1 MSHAR
6 DDPNRPLVLW
16 ALSDAHVGTD
26 LTHGRESLAD
36 ALRQSED
43 PGGFDWDIA
52 LNLGDHSGTQ
62 GAPDDAE
69 GAEVVRQYGVLRRHV
84 REQVYDLGG
93 NHDRSDVGAPEGAWV
108 DGWLDPT
115 GSHPERSGVRAD
127 RRPYPVQGT
136 WERYA
141 VRVGNILLLMM
152 SDRNEPSAHLP
163 RSEVGGNPGGV
174 VSDETFTWWREQ
186 LRSHPEHLV
195 VSAHHYMLKDT
206 TVASGEWEGCWR
218 DPDGVIHRPYHGYK
232 PAGTPNAA
240 SYLYFVGGARDS
252 GAFEAELAAR
262 PGGCAMWLGG
272 HTHSWP
278 GDRAGGKSHI
288 ETRWGTHFVNV
299 SALTK
304 HHQGAVPMSRLLTF
318 TPGSRTVTVDCV
330 LHTDEF
336 APAGRYAPERR
347 VLTLPRPFIWH
358 ATEGG

>member
-1 MSHAR
+1 
-6 DDPNRPLVLW
+6 
-16 ALSDAHVGTD
+16 
-26 LTHGRESLAD
+26 
-36 ALRQSED
+36 
-43 PGGFDWDIA
+43 
-52 LNLGDHSGTQ
+52 
-62 GAPDDAE
+62 
-69 GAEVVRQYGVLRRHV
+69 
-84 REQVYDLGG
+84 
-93 NHDRSDVGAPEGAWV
+93 
-108 DGWLDPT
+108 
-115 GSHPERSGVRAD
+115 VRAD

-240 SYLYFVGGARDS
+240 SYLYFVGGARES

-288 ETRWGTHFVNV
+288 ETRWGTHFLTV

-318 TPGSRTVTVDCV
+318 TPGSRTATVDCV